1 MRAMLVV
8 GVLIAVGS
16 NCEAGLF
23 MSFTADGSPQ
33 ALTTINVGQT
43 TTLDVFLLQDAGEF
57 GSPPYSAG
65 LQSGGTR
72 LDFGPEVQA
81 TAFTAD
87 SAWDLSSLAAMP
99 GSADV
104 STGIFFNPAVLPAG
118 NAIALGSVTFQGV
131 APGLAT
137 VGFSDPSADLF
148 VLDDGLPT
156 VIDSM
161 IDFASNTAQIQ
172 VNGAAVPEPGSIGL
186 SLLLFGVASAVTRF
200 RARRKRNKSGPV
212 QGAGCGL

>member
-1 MRAMLVV
+1 MRA
-8 GVLIAVGS
+8 LILGLLLFAVS
-16 NCEAGLF
+16 ADCYAGLF
-23 MSFTADGSPQ
+23 MSFTSNGTAQP
-33 ALTTINVGQT
+33 LTTINVGQT
-43 TTLDVFLLQDAGEF
+43 ATLDVYLLQTAGEF
-57 GSPPYSAG
+57 SSLPYSAG

-72 LDFGPEVQA
+72 LNFGPEVQA

-104 STGIFFNPAVLPAG
+104 STGILFNPAVLPAG

-148 VLDDGLPT
+148 VLDDGIPT

-161 IDFASNTAQIQ
+161 IDFAANTAQIQ

-200 RARRKRNKSGPV
+200 RARRKRS
-212 QGAGCGL
+212 